1 MLNRLRRVYYTVR
14 SAISNLSNPQR
25 WFVELFGGGQDSKA
39 GARVNEVAA
48 VQVTAVFACVRLLG
62 QVLASLP
69 LHTYRRTVTGKEKAR
84 EHPLYFVL
92 HTLWNKECTSYTGRL
107 IMMVNLLLTGNAYAE
122 IVRNR
127 AGNVVGLWPIP
138 SNRVMPRRNPK
149 TQEIFYEI
157 YTMDGKTRF
166 LYQEQVLHIQ
176 WVGAGNFDSFK
187 PIVLAREAIGL
198 SLAAE
203 EFGSRFFSAGA
214 NASGIAEYPGKLSD
228 EAYERF
234 KKTFTEKYTGLS
246 KGQRVMFLEQGLKFT
261 KLTINP
267 NEAQALETRRYQTE
281 EIARFYGVPLHLL
294 QEHTKSTSWGTGLE
308 EMNIGFV
315 IFSLR
320 PYLVCWEQEFT
331 RSIFIGSER
340 QVYYSE
346 FSVEGLLRGDTKARA
361 EFYTAMFN
369 IGVYSQN
376 DIRAK
381 ENDNPFEGGDKHWVP
396 LNMVSI
402 EDGAPS
408 AAGGDNS
415 NGDGDGRSRPPD
427 QQRTKKQ
434 VGYAKAKLKAAE
446 SYRRLFKDA
455 AGRVVKRE
463 KSQVLDKAR
472 KTLTERSQSEFIT
485 WLEEY
490 YRNAPEWMKKMLM
503 PALMTYTETIQALAA
518 EEVNLKAGMTP
529 ELEKWMDGYLDI
541 WARDYT
547 RSSLNQILDVIRGAN
562 EEGLE
567 TLVEIETRLDEW
579 EEKRPGKVAGKE
591 IIAAA
596 GVISK
601 FVYAEAGIRY
611 LRWINAGASPCPFCR
626 ELDGKVVGIDQS
638 FLGKNDVLDSEDGI
652 MSINKPAFH
661 PPLHD
666 GCKCVI
672 IAG

>member
-1 MLNRLRRVYYTVR
+1 LFERIKRFTYALR
-14 SAISNLSNPQR
+14 SAISTLSNPQR
-25 WFVELFGGGQDSKA
+25 WFVEMFGGGQESKA
-39 GARVNEVAA
+39 GARVNEKTAA
-48 VQVTAVFACVRLLG
+48 QVVAVFACIRLLG

-69 LHTYRRTVTGKEKAR
+69 LHTYRRTAEGKEKAR
-84 EHPLYFVL
+84 DHPLYFVL

-127 AGNVVGLWPIP
+127 AGDVIELWPIP
-138 SNRVMPRRNPK
+138 SNRVMPRRNSR
-149 TQEIFYEI
+149 TQEIFYEV
-157 YTMDGKTRF
+157 YTMDGKTRL
-166 LYQEQVLHIQ
+166 LYQEQILHIQ

-187 PIVLAREAIGL
+187 PVVLAREAIGL

-203 EFGSRFFSAGA
+203 EFGSRFFSEGA

-228 EAYERF
+228 EAYARF
-234 KKTFTEKYTGLS
+234 KKTFNEKYTGLS

-267 NEAQALETRRYQTE
+267 NEAQALETRRHQTE

-331 RSIFIGSER
+331 RSIYLSSER
-340 QVYYSE
+340 RTYYSE
-346 FSVEGLLRGDTKARA
+346 FSVEGLLRGDSKARA

-381 ENDNPFEGGDKHWVP
+381 ENDNPFEGGNKHYVP
-396 LNMVSI
+396 LNMVAI
-402 EDGAPS
+402 EDGGTA
-408 AAGGDNS
+408 AAG
-415 NGDGDGRSRPPD
+415 DGPGNGRSHPPD
-427 QQRTKKQ
+427 QQRAKKQ
-434 VGYAKAKLKAAE
+434 TGYAKTKLKAAE
-446 SYRRLFKDA
+446 NYRRLFKDA
-455 AGRVVKRE
+455 AVRVVKRE
-463 KSQVLDKAR
+463 KSQIMDKAR
-472 KTLTERSQSEFIT
+472 KTLTERNQSDFIA

-490 YRNAPEWMKKMLM
+490 YRNAPGWMKRTLM
-503 PALMTYTETIQALAA
+503 PALLTYTETIQALAA
-518 EEVNLKAGMTP
+518 KEVNAKAGMTP
-529 ELEKWMDGYLDI
+529 ELEKWMDGYADI

-547 RSSLNQILDVIRGAN
+547 KSSMNQLLDVLRRAN

-567 TLVEIETRLDEW
+567 VLAEIETRLDEW
-579 EEKRPGKVAGKE
+579 EEKRPGKVAMNE
-591 IIAAA
+591 TIAAA

-601 FVYAEAGIRY
+601 FIYSAAGIRY
-611 LRWINAGASPCPFCR
+611 LRWVNTGSSPCPYCQ
-626 ELDGKVVGIDQS
+626 ELNGKVVGIDQP
-638 FLGKNDVLDSEDGI
+638 FLAVGDRLDSDDGTMNI
-652 MSINKPAFH
+652 KSPTLT
-661 PPLHD
+661 PPLHA
-666 GCKCVI
+666 GCQCQIVPD
-672 IAG
+672 